1 MVILLI
7 DFNNISLDKNFDEDD
22 PNTIIFIRLLVWHIK
37 FEKHK
42 PFKKQLNEELMP
54 VELGHVRRWEKRN
67 RSNFYW
73 RFIKCAS
80 VVYNCGV
87 SKYFAS

>member
-37 FEKHK
+37 FEKRK
-42 PFKKQLNEELMP
+42 PFKK
-54 VELGHVRRWEKRN
+54 
-67 RSNFYW
+67 
-73 RFIKCAS
+73 
-80 VVYNCGV
+80 
-87 SKYFAS
+87 